1 MIDRRG
7 FRQYIEDALR
17 RAPVVMLLGPRQC
30 GKSVLAQQFLQP
42 DSPNFFDLED
52 PVGASRLEQPMTALR
67 DLRGLVVLDE
77 AQRIPEVFPVLRVL
91 ADRSGTPARF
101 LVLGSASPELSRQ
114 ASESLAGRVEMIDM
128 RGFSMD
134 ELGAG
139 ARDQLWVRGSFP
151 RSYLAE
157 SEESSIIWRRNFIRT
172 FLERDLGVLGFG
184 MAPQAMERFWKML
197 SHYHGQIW
205 NASEVAAS
213 LGVSPPTASKYLDAL
228 EQTYMVRRLQPWHV
242 NLGKRLVKSPKI
254 YLRDSGIFHTLQGI
268 HDMGELITHPK
279 LGASWEGFAL
289 EEVLAAFKPDE
300 AWYYAVHS
308 GSELDLFFRYKG
320 KRVGIEFKR
329 MDAPRMTK
337 SMRVVMQDLELD
349 QLWVIYPG
357 TRRYPLEEGVEVVPL
372 EMIATLP

>member
-1 MIDRRG
+1 M
-7 FRQYIEDALR
+7 
-17 RAPVVMLLGPRQC
+17 
-30 GKSVLAQQFLQP
+30 P
-42 DSPNFFDLED
+42 D
-52 PVGASRLEQPMTALR
+52 
-67 DLRGLVVLDE
+67 
-77 AQRIPEVFPVLRVL
+77 VFPVLRVL
-91 ADRSGTPARF
+91 ADRSGIPARF

-114 ASESLAGRVEMIDM
+114 ASESLAGRVEMIDV

-139 ARDQLWVRGSFP
+139 SRDQLWVRGGFP

-157 SEESSIIWRRNFIRT
+157 SDESSIIWRRNFIRT
-172 FLERDLGVLGFG
+172 FLERDLGLLGFG

-228 EQTYMVRRLQPWHV
+228 EQTYMVRRLQPWYV

-254 YLRDSGIFHTLQGI
+254 YLRDSGIFHSLQGI
-268 HDMGELITHPK
+268 HDMGELLTHPK

-308 GSELDLFFRYKG
+308 GSELDLFFRHKG
-320 KRVGIEFKR
+320 KRIGVEFKR

-349 QLWVIYPG
+349 QLYVIYPG
-357 TRRYPLEEGVEVVPL
+357 TRRYTLDDHVEAVPL
-372 EMIATLP
+372 EMIGLLP